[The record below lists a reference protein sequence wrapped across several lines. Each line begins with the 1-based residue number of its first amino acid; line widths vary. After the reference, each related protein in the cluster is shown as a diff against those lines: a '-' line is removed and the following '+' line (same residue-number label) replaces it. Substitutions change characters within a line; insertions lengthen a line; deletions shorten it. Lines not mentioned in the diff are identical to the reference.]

1 MKIFIFNAKTQSC
14 KDAKRN
20 WRAIIL
26 CKTAASERCFN
37 GLFSSAPS
45 QLCLAL
51 NFLLLIL
58 LGAMISP
65 SAFAI
70 EPTPAQLDFFES
82 KIRPILA
89 DRCYKCHSTFAEK
102 IKGGLLLDSREA
114 LLKGGDSGVAIVPGN
129 PEGSLLIK
137 AIRYTDPDLQ
147 MPKDKKLDD
156 DQIADLTAWV
166 KMGAPDPRSATA
178 EQKKYSDNKTNHW
191 AWQPVKRQAIP
202 EVSDPS
208 WCQTPVD
215 NFILAK
221 LDENGLKPS
230 APADKRTLIRRATF
244 DLIGLPP
251 TPAEVQDFVNDDSTN
266 AFAKVVDRLLA
277 SPHYG
282 ERWGRHWLDVARY
295 SDTKGQ
301 PRRFTEDTINPF
313 AWSYRDYVI
322 RSFNEDKPY
331 NIFILEQIAADRLTT
346 SARNPTNLA
355 ALGFLTVGDHYMG
368 MQNDIL
374 NDRIDVVTKG
384 FLGLTVTCA
393 RCHDHKFDPIPQK
406 DYYSLRGI
414 FDSCVEPKIEPVIG
428 KTPSTPQYYDY
439 YRQREQLAQAE
450 TTLQENLPNLRK
462 AGDRE
467 AIKQAQ
473 RDQQKLE
480 HQIAELELTNTAA
493 PMRAMVLE
501 DTVHGHDSPLFI
513 RGEAGNKG
521 ELVPRR
527 FLQLLSGP
535 VRPVYT
541 NGSGRLEFALGI
553 ASKNNPL
560 TARVMINRIWQYHF
574 GEGFVPT
581 PDDFGMMSEPP
592 SHPQL
597 LDYLAMNFMTNG
609 WDIKKIHRLI
619 MLSSVY
625 QESSAGNP
633 RYAQT
638 DPGNRLLW
646 RANIRRLEFEPLRDS
661 LLAIGGLLDTNVYG
675 RPVDLRLHPD
685 SPRRTIYDFVDRAN
699 LPDVL
704 VNFDF
709 ATPDMVTGIR
719 HQTTV
724 PQQALFL
731 MNSPIVIELA
741 TRLVAMPDFLDT
753 IEDADRLKFLYERIY
768 QRPPSPEE
776 TELGLE
782 FVSQTPLREEG
793 STVAANNADGKKLKP
808 GQLKRLAANG
818 PKKRLP
824 LTSWEEYA
832 QALLQAN
839 ETSFVN

>member
-1 MKIFIFNAKTQSC
+1 MKK
-14 KDAKRN
+14 
-20 WRAIIL
+20 
-26 CKTAASERCFN
+26 
-37 GLFSSAPS
+37 
-45 QLCLAL
+45 
-51 NFLLLIL
+51 FLLLMF
-58 LGAMISP
+58 LG
-65 SAFAI
+65 SAGMGSGVWADDL
-70 EPTPAQLDFFES
+70 TPAQRNFFEN
-82 KIRPILA
+82 KIRPILG
-89 DRCYKCHSTFAEK
+89 DHCYKCHSTLAEK
-102 IKGGLLLDSREA
+102 VKGGLLLDSREG
-114 LLKGGDSGVAIVPGN
+114 LLRGGDSGKAIVPGD
-129 PEGSLLIK
+129 PDASLLIK
-137 AIRYTDPDLQ
+137 AVRYTDPDLQ

-156 DQIADLTAWV
+156 DQIAYLVTWV

-178 EQKKYSDNKTNHW
+178 DQRKWDDNKTNHW
-191 AWQPVKRQAIP
+191 AWQPVKHVAVP
-202 EVSDPS
+202 EVSDPD

-221 LDENGLKPS
+221 LDDNGLKPNP
-230 APADKRTLIRRATF
+230 PADKRTLIRRATF

-251 TPAEVQDFVNDDSTN
+251 TPEEVQDFVNDDSPD

-301 PRRFTEDTINPF
+301 PRRNTEDNLYPF
-313 AWSYRDYVI
+313 AWTYRDYVI

-331 NIFILEQIAADRLTT
+331 NRFILEQIAADRLSSTQ
-346 SARNPTNLA
+346 RNAANLA

-374 NDRIDVVTKG
+374 NDRIDVVAKG
-384 FLGLTVTCA
+384 FLALTVTCA

-414 FDSCVEPKIEPVIG
+414 FDSSVEPKIEPVIG
-428 KTPSTPQYYDY
+428 QIPSTPEYYAY
-439 YRQREQLAQAE
+439 YRQREKLAQDEA
-450 TTLQENLPNLRK
+450 TIQASLPALRK
-462 AGDRE
+462 GGDRE
-467 AIKQAQ
+467 AVKQAQ
-473 RDQQKLE
+473 RNLQQTE
-480 HQIAELELTNTAA
+480 HDIAELEFTNAAA

-527 FLQLLSGP
+527 FLQILSAP
-535 VRPVYT
+535 NRPVFT
-541 NGSGRLEFALGI
+541 NGSGRLELALGI
-553 ASKNNPL
+553 ASPNNPL

-574 GEGFVPT
+574 GEGFLPT

-592 SHPQL
+592 SHPEL

-609 WDIKKIHRLI
+609 WSIKKIHRLI

-625 QESSAGNP
+625 QESSAENP

-646 RANIRRLEFEPLRDS
+646 RANIRRLEYEPLRDS
-661 LLAIGGLLDTNVYG
+661 LLAIGGMLDTNVYG
-675 RPVDLRLHPD
+675 RPVDLRQHPE
-685 SPRRTIYDFVDRAN
+685 STRRTVYDFVDRAN
-699 LPDVL
+699 IDDVL
-704 VNFDF
+704 INFDF
-709 ATPDMVTGIR
+709 ATPDMVTGVR

-731 MNSPIVIELA
+731 MNSPIVINLA
-741 TRLVAMPDFLDT
+741 RRLVAMPEFVETADDT
-753 IEDADRLKFLYERIY
+753 NRLEFLYERIY

-782 FVSQTPLREEG
+782 FVSQVPLQGDVTPLAG
-793 STVAANNADGKKLKP
+793 YNNDGKKLKP
-808 GQLKRLAANG
+808 GKPNRAVANG
-818 PKKRLP
+818 GRYRVP

>member
-1 MKIFIFNAKTQSC
+1 MQNLKK
-14 KDAKRN
+14 
-20 WRAIIL
+20 
-26 CKTAASERCFN
+26 
-37 GLFSSAPS
+37 
-45 QLCLAL
+45 
-51 NFLLLIL
+51 FLLLTFC
-58 LGAMISP
+58 LGASIAGRAQTASLT
-65 SAFAI
+65 A
-70 EPTPAQLDFFES
+70 AQLDFFES
-82 KIRPILA
+82 KVRPVLA
-89 DRCYKCHSTFAEK
+89 DNCYKCHSTQAEK
-102 IKGGLLLDSREA
+102 VKAGLLLDTREGV
-114 LLKGGDSGVAIVPGN
+114 LKGGDDGPVIVPGN
-129 PEGSLLIK
+129 PDASMLIK
-137 AIRYTDPDLQ
+137 AVRYTDPDMQ
-147 MPKDKKLDD
+147 MPKDKKLPDD
-156 DQIADLTAWV
+156 EIADLETWV

-178 EQKKYSDNKTNHW
+178 DQKKWSDDKTNHW
-191 AWQPVKRQAIP
+191 AWQKVQRQPIP
-202 EVSDPS
+202 EVSNPD

-221 LDENGLKPS
+221 LDANGLKPNP
-230 APADKRTLIRRATF
+230 PADKRTLIRRASF

-251 TPAEVQDFVNDDSTN
+251 TPEEVQDFVNDTSPD

-301 PRRFTEDTINPF
+301 PRRNTEDNANPF
-313 AWSYRDYVI
+313 AWTYRDYVI
-322 RSFNEDKPY
+322 RSFNENKPY
-331 NIFILEQIAADRLTT
+331 NIFIMEQIAADKLFQMPTWNH
-346 SARNPTNLA
+346 NPTNLA

-374 NDRIDVVTKG
+374 NDHIDVVTKG
-384 FLGLTVTCA
+384 FLALTVTCA

-414 FDSCVEPKIEPVIG
+414 FDSSVEPKNEPIIG
-428 KTPSTPQYYDY
+428 KVAETPDYFAY
-439 YRQREQLAQAE
+439 YRQRDQLNKDEEILEAS
-450 TTLQENLPNLRK
+450 LPQLRK
-462 AGDRE
+462 AKNFDQIKLTQKGMRE
-467 AIKQAQ
+467 AVHA
-473 RDQQKLE
+473 LS
-480 HQIAELELTNTAA
+480 ELEMTNPAA
-493 PMRAMVLE
+493 PARAMVLE
-501 DTVHGHDSPLFI
+501 DTVKGHDSPLFI
-513 RGEAGNKG
+513 RGEAGNRG
-521 ELVPRR
+521 EMVPRR

-541 NGSGRLEFALGI
+541 NGSGRLELAMAI

-560 TARVMINRIWQYHF
+560 TARVMINRIWQHHF

-592 SHPQL
+592 SHPEL

-661 LLAIGGLLDTNVYG
+661 LLAIGGRLDTNVYG
-675 RPVDLRLHPD
+675 RPVDLRQHPD

-699 LPDVL
+699 IPDVL

-741 TRLVAMPDFLDT
+741 KRLVAMPDFLDT

-793 STVAANNADGKKLKP
+793 SPVVANDDDGKKLRP

-818 PKKRLP
+818 LKKRLP